1 MNTLKIRRAAF
12 SRLVW
17 EEILEFAEQK
27 ANRREQLA
35 RISEE
40 LEELREGA
48 DYNTGSLSMSATW
61 CTFAI
66 GEYFRPKTVVEV
78 GTFIGR
84 STTAMAWAITPHHPD
99 AVIHTC
105 DGSNDIVLPAIAHV
119 SSNRADGI
127 KQYPKTMA
135 REMFEALHKQ
145 GIKGDLAYL
154 DGRLSPHEARFLQE
168 ILVPNAVIALD
179 DFEGCE
185 KGVANA
191 MQLLRGDSVLVYP
204 PERELLRSYGLRD
217 VCSTALIIP
226 GALVQFV
233 AQ

>member
-1 MNTLKIRRAAF
+1 MNLRIKRAAF
-12 SRLVW
+12 SRLIW

-35 RISEE
+35 RINEE
-40 LEELREGA
+40 LENLREQA
-48 DYNTGSLSMSATW
+48 DYNTGTLSMSASW

-66 GEYFRPKTVVEV
+66 GEYFKPQTVVEV

-84 STTAMAWAITPHHPD
+84 STVAMAWAITPHHP
-99 AVIHTC
+99 AATIHTC
-105 DGSNDIVLPAIAHV
+105 DGSNDIEIPAIAHV
-119 SSNRADGI
+119 RSLRADGI

-135 REMFEALHKQ
+135 RDMFVHLREAGVKA
-145 GIKGDLAYL
+145 DLAYL
-154 DGRLSPHEARFLQE
+154 DGRLAPDEADLLRQ
-168 ILVPNAVIALD
+168 VTAPGAVIVLD

-191 MQLLRGDSVLVYP
+191 MQLVRQDSLLVYP

-217 VCSTALIIP
+217 ACSTALIVP
-226 GALVQFV
+226 GSRLRFV

>member
-1 MNTLKIRRAAF
+1 MNLRVKRAAF

-35 RISEE
+35 RINEE
-40 LEELREGA
+40 LEELREQA
-48 DYNTGSLSMSATW
+48 DYNTGTLTMSASW

-66 GEYFRPKTVVEV
+66 GEYFKPQMVVEV

-84 STTAMAWAITPHHPD
+84 STVAMAWGVTSHHPD
-99 AVIHTC
+99 AMIYTC
-105 DGSNDIVLPAIAHV
+105 DGSNDIQIPAIAHV
-119 SSNRADGI
+119 RSNGGSCI

-135 REMFEALHKQ
+135 RDMFADLRAS
-145 GIKGDLAYL
+145 GVRADLAYL
-154 DGRLSPHEARFLQE
+154 DGRLAPDEVDLLRQVTA
-168 ILVPNAVIALD
+168 PGAVIVLD
-179 DFEGCE
+179 DFEGVE

-191 MQLLRGDSVLVYP
+191 TQLVRPDSVLVYP

-217 VCSTALIIP
+217 ACSTGLIIP
-226 GALVQFV
+226 ASRLQFV
-233 AQ
+233 NQ